1 MEVGTGRRWPPGSL
15 LSLLAPEH
23 QAGLLGMGTGRSF
36 DRNEILMREGEP
48 GRALFLL
55 LRGCVKVVSI
65 AATGDVRLLAVRLA
79 GDVVGELAALDGDPR
94 SATVV
99 TAARTTARVI
109 GHEEFGR
116 YVAAHAAVGAAVQ
129 RCVTAK
135 LRQATR
141 FRADAAA
148 GPSTLARLA
157 RVLHQLGASYGQP
170 SPSGLLIDVHL
181 SQPELAALVGVAQAS
196 IERALGELRARGMVR
211 TGYRQLLISD
221 ADGLR
226 TLAAG
231 EAG

>member
-1 MEVGTGRRWPPGSL
+1 VEVGTGGRWPPGSF
-15 LSLLAPEH
+15 LSLLAPDH
-23 QAGLLGMGTGRSF
+23 QAGLLEMGTGRSF

-55 LRGCVKVVSI
+55 LRGCVKIVSI
-65 AATGDVRLLAVRLA
+65 AAAGDVRLLAVRLA

-99 TAARTTARVI
+99 TAARTTVRVI

-116 YVAAHAAVGAAVQ
+116 YVGAHAAVGAAVQ
-129 RCVTAK
+129 RCVTVK

-141 FRADAAA
+141 FRADAA

-157 RVLHQLGASYGQP
+157 RVLHQLGVSYGKL
-170 SPSGLLIDVHL
+170 SPSGVLIDVHL

-196 IERALGELRARGMVR
+196 IERALGELRARGIVR

-226 TLAAG
+226 ALASG